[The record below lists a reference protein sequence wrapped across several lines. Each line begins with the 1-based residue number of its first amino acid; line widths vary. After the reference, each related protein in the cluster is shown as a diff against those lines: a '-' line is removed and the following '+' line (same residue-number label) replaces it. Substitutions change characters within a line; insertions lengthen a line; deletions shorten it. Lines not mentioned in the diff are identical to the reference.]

1 LKKQFSKLNVNFEL
15 SIFSVNYKKI
25 TGGNMRE
32 VVIASACRT
41 PIGSFNGSLSSLPAP
56 KLGAVVI
63 DEALKRANVP
73 KEMVDEVI
81 MGCVL
86 TAGVGQA
93 PARQAA
99 IFAGLPTKVEC
110 MTINKVCGS
119 GLKAVMLATQAIKL
133 GDADIIVAGGM
144 ESMSN
149 APYILDKART
159 GYRMGHG
166 QLIDSMIKDG
176 LWDVYN
182 DFHMGNAGELCAREC
197 NISRQEQDE
206 FAVLSYKRA
215 LEAIEKG
222 YFKEEIV
229 PVKVP
234 QPKGGEVIVDEDEE
248 PKRVNFEKI
257 PQLKPAFDPNGTIT
271 PANASKI
278 NDGASALVLMSKE
291 KAEELGVKPLARIVA
306 YSSAAKDPAWFTTA
320 PVDAIEKV
328 LKKAGMRKEDIDL
341 FEVNEAFAVVALA
354 TSKLGGIP
362 IEKMN
367 IHGGAVALG
376 HPIGASGARILTT
389 LLYAMKRKNARFGLA
404 AICIGGGEASAVI
417 VEKI

>member
-1 LKKQFSKLNVNFEL
+1 
-15 SIFSVNYKKI
+15 
-25 TGGNMRE
+25 
-32 VVIASACRT
+32 
-41 PIGSFNGSLSSLPAP
+41 
-56 KLGAVVI
+56 
-63 DEALKRANVP
+63 
-73 KEMVDEVI
+73 
-81 MGCVL
+81 
-86 TAGVGQA
+86 
-93 PARQAA
+93 
-99 IFAGLPTKVEC
+99 

-119 GLKAVMLATQAIKL
+119 GLKSVMLATQAIKL

-149 APYILDKART
+149 APYLLDRARF
-159 GYRMGHG
+159 GYRMGHA
-166 QLIDSMIKDG
+166 QIIDSMIKDG

-197 NISRQEQDE
+197 NISREEQDE

-222 YFKEEIV
+222 YFKNEIV
-229 PVKVP
+229 PVSVP
-234 QPKGGEVIVDEDEE
+234 QPKGEPIIVSEDEE
-248 PKRVNFEKI
+248 PKKVVFDKI
-257 PQLKPAFDPNGTIT
+257 PKLKPAFDPNGTIT
-271 PANASKI
+271 AANASKI
-278 NDGASALVLMSKE
+278 NDGAAALVLMSKE
-291 KAEELGVKPLARIVA
+291 KADELGIKPLARIVA
-306 YSSAAKDPAWFTTA
+306 YTSAAKDPAWFTTA

-328 LKKAGMRKEDIDL
+328 LRKANMKKEDIDL

-354 TSKLGGIP
+354 TSKLAGIP

-389 LLYAMKRKNARFGLA
+389 LLYAMERKGAKFGIA

-417 VEKI
+417 VERV